1 MAGVWAPKAAQ
12 AQSWSWQPSAQA
24 RGELNSNPGLSSTG
38 ESRAATAS
46 VSMSAALAALHSTE
60 AEESRG
66 EGELILA
73 PGGRAAAGSGASGT
87 QALGRLSL
95 RHRLSEARSTWSGKV
110 DFRRDRPLALAAS
123 AADLSIGGAERDVT
137 EFGLGWSHALHE
149 RLSADVDASHART
162 RLGSG
167 AQGADYA
174 VTAVTAALQAAW
186 RETRSVSASV
196 GRTEQRLQLSHG
208 GSRID
213 SLRLGLTETLSETA
227 SMSLSLARADTTQ
240 DFTVRSLVCPLPV
253 QFCQGGL
260 VRYVAVE
267 STGRSRRNEL
277 SYSATGS
284 LRWDERTALSARVS
298 RSLTPNARGV
308 SREDLLALSAS
319 GDWATG
325 TRISLSLDQ
334 SISRQA
340 QRAAA
345 TTARLRSLTFTGT
358 HQLDEQLS
366 LVAQWQQRQFR
377 QGVPQSSASGSVF
390 SISLQYQGAT
400 LSGGP

>member
-1 MAGVWAPKAAQ
+1 
-12 AQSWSWQPSAQA
+12 
-24 RGELNSNPGLSSTG
+24 L
-38 ESRAATAS
+38 
-46 VSMSAALAALHSTE
+46 SAALAAMRSTE
-60 AEESRG
+60 VQESRG

-95 RHRLSEARSTWSGKV
+95 RHRLSEARNTWGGMV

-123 AADLSIGGAERDVT
+123 AADVSIGGAERDVT
-137 EFGLGWSHALHE
+137 EVGLNWSHALHE
-149 RLSADVDASHART
+149 RLSADVGASHSRT

-167 AQGADYA
+167 AQGADYTVA
-174 VTAVTAALQAAW
+174 VVTGALQAAW
-186 RETRSVSASV
+186 RETRSVSASL
-196 GRTEQRLQLSHG
+196 GRTQQRLQVSDG
-208 GSRID
+208 GARID
-213 SLRLGLTETLSETA
+213 SLRLGWIETVSETA
-227 SMSLSLARADTTQ
+227 SLSLSLARADTAQ
-240 DFTVRSLVCPLPV
+240 EFTVRSLVCPLPV

-260 VRYVAVE
+260 VRYVAVANA
-267 STGRSRRNEL
+267 GRSRRHEL
-277 SYSATGS
+277 TYSATGS

-298 RSLTPNARGV
+298 RSLAPNALGV
-308 SREDLLALSAS
+308 SREDLLAVSAS

-340 QRAAA
+340 QGATA

-366 LVAQWQQRQFR
+366 LVAQWQQRHFR
-377 QGVPQSSASGSVF
+377 RGDLQSSASASVF

-400 LSGGP
+400 LSGGL

>member
-1 MAGVWAPKAAQ
+1 MAAM
-12 AQSWSWQPSAQA
+12 
-24 RGELNSNPGLSSTG
+24 RSS
-38 ESRAATAS
+38 E
-46 VSMSAALAALHSTE
+46 V
-60 AEESRG
+60 EESRG

-95 RHRLSEARSTWSGKV
+95 RHRLSEARNTWSGKV

-123 AADLSIGGAERDVT
+123 AADVSIGGAERDVT
-137 EFGLGWSHALHE
+137 DLGLSWSHAVHE

-162 RLGSG
+162 RLGQG

-174 VTAVTAALQAAW
+174 VTAVTGALQAAW
-186 RETRSVSASV
+186 RETSSVSASL
-196 GRTEQRLQLSHG
+196 GRTEQRLQSSP
-208 GSRID
+208 GSTRID
-213 SLRLGLTETLSETA
+213 SLRLGWTETVTETA
-227 SMSLSLARADTTQ
+227 SLSLSLARADTVQ

-260 VRYVAVE
+260 VRYVLVE
-267 STGRSRRNEL
+267 SAGRSRRHEL
-277 SYSATGS
+277 TYSAAGS

-298 RSLTPNARGV
+298 RSLTPNALGV

-319 GDWATG
+319 GDWAPG

-340 QRAAA
+340 QGAAA
-345 TTARLRSLTFTGT
+345 TTARLRSLTFAGT

-366 LVAQWQQRQFR
+366 LVAQWQQRHFR
-377 QGVPQSSASGSVF
+377 RGDPQSTASASVF

-400 LSGGP
+400 LPGGP